1 MQLAPFLVE
10 HWLNTHELTARYNLA
25 ETDAKP
31 FTVQELLE
39 LTGADVADLL
49 GTGRG
54 PDHRD
59 GPCLEELSHSRP
71 PFGNGIPRYYHL
83 CIR

>member
-31 FTVQELLE
+31 PYCTRI
-39 LTGADVADLL
+39 T
-49 GTGRG
+49 
-54 PDHRD
+54 
-59 GPCLEELSHSRP
+59 
-71 PFGNGIPRYYHL
+71 
-83 CIR
+83 